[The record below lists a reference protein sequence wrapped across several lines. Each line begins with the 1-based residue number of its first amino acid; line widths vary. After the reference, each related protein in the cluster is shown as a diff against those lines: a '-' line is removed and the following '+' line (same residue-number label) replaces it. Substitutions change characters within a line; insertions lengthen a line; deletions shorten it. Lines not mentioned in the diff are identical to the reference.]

1 LAQEIEGIGGRVKM
15 KGRRVV
21 RVGAVVRE
29 WEDERDGNEPMLG
42 REKGGDARSWC
53 SWWERV
59 VLGKKD
65 RL

>member
-42 REKGGDARSWC
+42 REKGGDARCWC
-53 SWWERV
+53 SWCERV